1 MNRIDAVLDNV
12 AALTDLWL
20 DDWSKCDWTDGEREL
35 KAKILSLRETLDA
48 AAKELD
54 ELAREDAFEVEAAKV
69 AQDEATDMARMRAK
83 EAR

>member
-12 AALTDLWL
+12 TALTDLWL
-20 DDWSKCDWTDGEREL
+20 DDWSKCDWTDGVNEL
-35 KAKILSLRETLDA
+35 RAKLHSMRETLDSA
-48 AAKELD
+48 IRDLADLD
-54 ELAREDAFEVEAAKV
+54 GEDAFEVEAIKV

>member
-12 AALTDLWL
+12 TALTDLWL
-20 DDWSKCDWTDGEREL
+20 DDWSKCDWTDGERDL
-35 KAKILSLRETLDA
+35 KAKLLSLRETLDA

-54 ELAREDAFEVEAAKV
+54 ELAREDAFEIEAAKV
-69 AQDEATDMARMRAK
+69 AQDEAADMARMRAK